1 MADDGNLPITSI
13 TVMKIPFPYVHNG
26 APLKFHHSTVHL
38 KCYQSPLV
46 LELLVVCC
54 KFGIIL
60 RTAEAE

>member
-26 APLKFHHSTVHL
+26 APLKFHL